1 MAFKD
6 LKKSKQGTFGKRNH
20 ITLMIPQKVEIIR
33 KLKEAKTEVWLWLHK
48 TLDYQLLYKDTEG
61 AVIICGIK

>member
-33 KLKEAKTEVWLWLHK
+33 KLERGENRSMVVASYNIGLSTII
-48 TLDYQLLYKDTEG
+48 QRYK
-61 AVIICGIK
+61 KRSHHL